1 MAIMGWTVASCRFP
15 TVNRMM
21 SVSELPYREFSCP
34 MTSVLY
40 CVLHSEGSF
49 ENDILIKGQAN
60 HQLVVK
66 EINMDVPKLI
76 AATNSCAFGGTNSIV
91 LSQC

>member
-1 MAIMGWTVASCRFP
+1 
-15 TVNRMM
+15 
-21 SVSELPYREFSCP
+21 
-34 MTSVLY
+34 MTSVL
-40 CVLHSEGSF
+40 CCLLHSDGSF
-49 ENDILIKGQAN
+49 ENEILIKGQAN
-60 HQLVVK
+60 LQLVVK

>member
-1 MAIMGWTVASCRFP
+1 
-15 TVNRMM
+15 
-21 SVSELPYREFSCP
+21 

-49 ENDILIKGQAN
+49 ENHILIKGQAN
-60 HQLVVK
+60 LQLVVK
-66 EINMDVPKLI
+66 DISMDIPKLI
-76 AATNSCAFGGTNSIV
+76 AATDSCAFGGTDSIV

>member
-1 MAIMGWTVASCRFP
+1 
-15 TVNRMM
+15 
-21 SVSELPYREFSCP
+21 

-60 HQLVVK
+60 LQLVVK

-76 AATNSCAFGGTNSIV
+76 AADRLASSTTPSSRPTSLLTLARATTGLECRCCRIFFTGAMRHADADSY
-91 LSQC
+91 C